1 MMTTASG
8 YLKESRLF
16 SIPDSCH
23 VYVFSG
29 DAGEKISVI
38 LPTLENNLR
47 PALYK
52 HQVIKGTNI
61 VKYGRK

>member
-23 VYVFSG
+23 GYVFLG

-47 PALYK
+47 QVLYK
-52 HQVIKGTNI
+52 HQVINGTNI